1 VKPILLLINTGS
13 RRGRFAFGEVVAQFN
28 ELEVPYL
35 IGVVRRSH
43 DLAEQIHHY
52 ADRASAVVIG
62 GGDGT
67 LNAAADA
74 LVEAGL
80 PLGIIPLGT
89 ANDLARTLG
98 LPTDIAAAC
107 RAIADNHRQRIDL
120 GWVNGKHFFN
130 VASLGLSV
138 QVTELLCG
146 HTKRRWGVLAYGIAA
161 FQALTRLKRFSAQLR
176 IDDQPLLQLKTLQI
190 AVGNGKYYGGGLSI
204 AQEARIDDQLLSIY
218 SLEVQHW
225 WQAPLALMAIHRG
238 HFGGPVGIRQF
249 TARQV
254 EISTHRPK
262 RINTDGELTVQTPAL
277 FRVLPEA
284 IEVFVPEAITPSTFG
299 LTALPGWL
307 GRSP

>member
-13 RRGRFAFGEVVAQFN
+13 RRGRYAFGEVIAQFN
-28 ELEVPYL
+28 DLDVPYR
-35 IGVVRRSH
+35 IGVVRRAA
-43 DLAEQIHHY
+43 DLAQQIQHY
-52 ADRASAVVIG
+52 ADRAGAVVIG

-74 LVEAGL
+74 LIAAGL

-98 LPTDIAAAC
+98 IPTDIAAAC
-107 RAIADNHRQRIDL
+107 RVIAGDRRQRIDL

-146 HTKRRWGVLAYGIAA
+146 HTKRRWGVLAYAVAA
-161 FQALTRLKRFSAQLR
+161 LKALARLKRFSVQLR
-176 IDDQPLLQLKTLQI
+176 IDDQQPLELKTLQV
-190 AVGNGKYYGGGLSI
+190 AVGNGKYYGGGLAI
-204 AQEARIDDQLLSIY
+204 AQEARIDDQMLSIY

-225 WQAPLALMAIHRG
+225 WQAPLALVAIRRG

-254 EISTHRPK
+254 EVCTHRPK
-262 RINTDGELTVQTPAL
+262 RINTDGEITAQTPAL

-284 IEVFVPEAITPSTFG
+284 LEVFVPTESPPPG
-299 LTALPGWL
+299 LGLVGFPGW
-307 GRSP
+307 RQ

>member
-1 VKPILLLINTGS
+1 MKPILLLINTGS
-13 RRGRFAFGEVVAQFN
+13 RQGRYAFGEVVAQFN
-28 ELEVPYL
+28 ELEVSYL
-35 IGVVRRSH
+35 IGVVRRSA

-52 ADRASAVVIG
+52 ADRAGGVVIG

-74 LVEAGL
+74 LVAAGL

-98 LPTDIAAAC
+98 IPSDIALAC
-107 RAIADNHRQRIDL
+107 RLIAEGQRQWIDL

-146 HTKRRWGVLAYGIAA
+146 HTKRRWGVLAYVLATVAA
-161 FQALTRLKRFSAQLR
+161 LGKLKRFQAQIR
-176 IDDQPLLQLKTLQI
+176 IDDQPMLHLKTLQI
-190 AVGNGKYYGGGLSI
+190 AVGNGKYYGGGLAI

-225 WQAPLALMAIHRG
+225 WQAPLALIAIHRG

-254 EISTHRPK
+254 EVCTHRPK
-262 RINTDGELTVQTPAL
+262 RINTDGELTAQTPAL
-277 FRVLPEA
+277 FRVVPEA
-284 IEVFVPEAITPSTFG
+284 IEVFVPTTNPPPPLG
-299 LTALPGWL
+299 LAALPGWL
-307 GRSP
+307 GRWR